1 MEASALLFPVP
12 DSLVR
17 MVFLGD
23 VHRLFL
29 INHKINLYPNQR
41 LSEDAKM
48 FG

>member
-1 MEASALLFPVP
+1 MVAAP

-29 INHKINLYPNQR
+29 INHKINLYPNQH